1 MSSTIIPGSFCGHFY
16 VSRTRRASVKKRN
29 GRFRLTVAAH
39 TLYPSRSTEPLANTR
54 REALWVWRPGVKQIE
69 MLGSHASGAAKLTA
83 LNPMGQAPAIEQLG
97 MAPRPGTLDGKTVYL
112 VDVHFVD
119 GDKLLQQMQAWFAE
133 HLPQVRT
140 VLASKAGVYTEDDP
154 KLFAE
159 IRDSQAAA
167 VMAVGH

>member
-1 MSSTIIPGSFCGHFY
+1 
-16 VSRTRRASVKKRN
+16 
-29 GRFRLTVAAH
+29 
-39 TLYPSRSTEPLANTR
+39 
-54 REALWVWRPGVKQIE
+54 
-69 MLGSHASGAAKLTA
+69 
-83 LNPMGQAPAIEQLG
+83 
-97 MAPRPGTLDGKTVYL
+97 
-112 VDVHFVD
+112 
-119 GDKLLQQMQAWFAE
+119 MQAWFAE